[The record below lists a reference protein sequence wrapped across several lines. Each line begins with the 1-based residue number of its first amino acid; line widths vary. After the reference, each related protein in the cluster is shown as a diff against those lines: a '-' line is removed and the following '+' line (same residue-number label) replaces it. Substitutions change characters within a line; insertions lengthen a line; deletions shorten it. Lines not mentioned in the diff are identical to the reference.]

1 MLVVIPFHFASGKKF
16 TESNLSAVGLHP
28 FIELTKHLTARVD
41 DSRAT
46 PVYTYLHVNRLVFIK
61 QNTYYAKTGK
71 IFRVVSN

>member
-1 MLVVIPFHFASGKKF
+1 M
-16 TESNLSAVGLHP
+16 GLHP

-46 PVYTYLHVNRLVFIK
+46 PVYIYLHRNCLVFIK
-61 QNTYYAKTGK
+61 QNIYYAKTGK

>member
-16 TESNLSAVGLHP
+16 TEPNLSVVGLHP

-46 PVYTYLHVNRLVFIK
+46 PVYTCLY
-61 QNTYYAKTGK
+61 
-71 IFRVVSN
+71 